1 MAMTASDVV
10 EVVDLLE
17 SRAIDVW
24 LDGGWGVDA
33 LLEAVTRPHDDLD
46 IVVRIEDVDPLNDA
60 LAKRGFHLV
69 KRWPGSPDTYVLG
82 DENDRRVDVHPVF
95 FQENGDAIQRL
106 NDRDWTYP
114 AAGFDGRG
122 AVAGRDVR
130 CLSAE
135 VQILCHAGYELDPDD
150 LRDLQALHDR
160 FGVELL
166 PAQRRAIDRVSSP

>member
-1 MAMTASDVV
+1 MVMTARDVV

-17 SRAIDVW
+17 SRSIDVW

-33 LLEAVTRPHDDLD
+33 LLQTETRAHDDLD
-46 IVVRIEDVDPLNDA
+46 VVMRIADVDNLDDA
-60 LAKRGFHLV
+60 LAGLGFHLV
-69 KRWPGSPDTYVLG
+69 KRWPESPDTFVLG

-114 AAGFDGRG
+114 AAGFHGRG
-122 AVAGRDVR
+122 VVAGRDVR

-135 VQILCHAGYELDPDD
+135 VQVLCHAGYELDADD

-160 FGVELL
+160 FAVQLL
-166 PAQRRAIDRVSSP
+166 PEQRRAIDSVSSP